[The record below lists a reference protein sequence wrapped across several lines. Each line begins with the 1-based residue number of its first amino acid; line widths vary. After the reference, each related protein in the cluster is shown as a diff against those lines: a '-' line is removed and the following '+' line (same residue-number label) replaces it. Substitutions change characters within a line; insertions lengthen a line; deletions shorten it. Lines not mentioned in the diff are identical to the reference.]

1 MRSGFRTDQRG
12 SKVKCPIPPWHDW
25 WAHPRTPTAF
35 ARSLSALDGLLRGRF
50 EQQLLQF
57 SDAVDRLSGFERGI
71 PFDIQGYRA

>member
-1 MRSGFRTDQRG
+1 MPDSTVARLVGPSKNSHRFRAIAVRIG
-12 SKVKCPIPPWHDW
+12 WI
-25 WAHPRTPTAF
+25 TA
-35 ARSLSALDGLLRGRF
+35 RQVL